1 METGVEVGHVFKLGT
16 HYSEA
21 MGATCTD
28 DSGAARP
35 FVMGCYGIGINRI
48 LAAVAETRADEDGL
62 IWPPEIAPYAVVLL
76 PLGLQDEAIR
86 SAAEGAY
93 EALTGAGIDALLDD
107 RDESPGVRFNDA
119 DLIGFPVRIV
129 VGRRYHETGNLEMQV
144 RRDRSRTE
152 VAPES
157 VVEAV
162 QAALE
167 RLRPGA
173 ARDAAGI
180 RSGEE

>member
-1 METGVEVGHVFKLGT
+1 
-16 HYSEA
+16 
-21 MGATCTD
+21 
-28 DSGAARP
+28 
-35 FVMGCYGIGINRI
+35 
-48 LAAVAETRADEDGL
+48 
-62 IWPPEIAPYAVVLL
+62 VLL